1 MIYIYETIP
10 RQAGENPRQFEIK
23 QSIKEPALSQHPET
37 GEPIRR
43 VITGGL
49 GPITKSEGGGTPQRR
64 GGGGGCARGSCGC
77 H

>member
-10 RQAGENPRQFEIK
+10 SRAGEKPRQFEIK
-23 QSIKEPALSQHPET
+23 QSIKESALSQHPET

-49 GPITKSEGGGTPQRR
+49 GPITKSEGGGTQQQG
-64 GGGGGCARGSCGC
+64 GGGGGCARGACGC

>member
-10 RQAGENPRQFEIK
+10 SQAGETPRQFEIK
-23 QSIKEPALSQHPET
+23 QSIKESALSRHPDT

-49 GPITKSEGGGTPQRR
+49 GPITKSDGGNGAPQ
-64 GGGGGCARGSCGC
+64 GGGGCARGSCGC